1 MVSKSESTVKPI
13 CCDNCGREITLEAI
27 WVMRN
32 GETLCW
38 ECHAKKY
45 GGRVGG

>member
-1 MVSKSESTVKPI
+1 MSESEATAKPI
-13 CCDNCGREITLEAI
+13 YCDVCKRDITLEPI

-32 GETLCW
+32 DETLCW